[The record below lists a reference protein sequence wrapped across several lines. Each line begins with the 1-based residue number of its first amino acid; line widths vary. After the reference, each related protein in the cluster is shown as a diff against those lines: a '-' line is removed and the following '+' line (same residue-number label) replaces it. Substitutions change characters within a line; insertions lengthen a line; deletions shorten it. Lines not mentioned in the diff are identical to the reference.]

1 MIFKS
6 DFLLKKKHPVSSFL
20 DAKGRIS
27 SLKILIFLVAVVF
40 FVQFVSAET
49 ETEPQAS
56 LKGQIPLKVAILPVN
71 IHSPE
76 NLAYMQEGLLDM
88 LSSRV
93 ELGGRV
99 AVLEKGVVKK
109 AFAQVS
115 GEMDSQSA
123 RKLGEE
129 LGADFVVFGSLTKL
143 GDSASL
149 DLRVVEVKGEKPAAP
164 VFVEAKKM
172 EEIVARVDDLARQ
185 VDERVLGYPL
195 SPKVAEKPAAAPKEM
210 AALPAAPLPVVVPV
224 ATSPAK
230 TEKGPAP
237 GGTWRSQPFPFYV
250 KGMAVGDVD
259 GDGRS
264 EVVLIEQRNLL
275 IYRYEKEFK
284 LLKKIEGNKLDN
296 YLAVDVGDIQKDGR
310 AQIFVTNLQGDR
322 LSSFAVAYQD
332 GNYRII
338 AKDLDWFLRVV
349 DWGEKGKVLLGQRKG
364 KEAAWQGPIYE
375 LGWDGK
381 GYKENRKA
389 DLPKGPTIYGFT
401 PFTHEGKMAFI
412 FIDSDFRMKAIDQ
425 RGKVIWR
432 SKETYGSDNG
442 IRVKEPNAF
451 AAESGDEYV
460 FVNVRLIAQG
470 DEILVIRNKSAVGE
484 FFKRQRIYSGG
495 DVQRLA
501 WNGAMLMESWKSQ
514 EIPGYLVDFEI
525 QNIIGDQGKEL
536 VVAVNLPKE
545 SVLSW
550 EKSSALMVSR
560 LQGIQ

>member
-1 MIFKS
+1 
-6 DFLLKKKHPVSSFL
+6 
-20 DAKGRIS
+20 
-27 SLKILIFLVAVVF
+27 
-40 FVQFVSAET
+40 
-49 ETEPQAS
+49 
-56 LKGQIPLKVAILPVN
+56 
-71 IHSPE
+71 
-76 NLAYMQEGLLDM
+76 
-88 LSSRV
+88 
-93 ELGGRV
+93 
-99 AVLEKGVVKK
+99 
-109 AFAQVS
+109 
-115 GEMDSQSA
+115 MDSQSA

-149 DLRVVEVKGEKPAAP
+149 DLKVVEVKGEKPAAP

-172 EEIVARVDDLARQ
+172 EEIIARVDDVARQ

-210 AALPAAPLPVVVPV
+210 AAVPVLLPVPAAPPPGFQAVVTPQ
-224 ATSPAK
+224 AK
-230 TEKGPAP
+230 IEKGPAP
-237 GGTWRSQPFPFYV
+237 GATWRSQPFPFYV

-259 GDGRS
+259 GDGRN
-264 EVVLIEQRNLL
+264 EVALIEQRNLL

-332 GNYRII
+332 GNYRTI

-364 KEAAWQGPIYE
+364 VEAGWQGPIYE

-381 GYKENRKA
+381 GYKAIRKA
-389 DLPKGPTIYGFT
+389 DIPKGPTIYGFT
-401 PFTHEGKMAFI
+401 PFPHEGKMAFI

-451 AAESGDEYV
+451 AAESGDEWV
-460 FVNVRLIAQG
+460 FVNVRVIAEG
-470 DEILVIRNKSAVGE
+470 DEIVVIRNKGGTGE
-484 FFKRQRIYSGG
+484 FFKRQRFYSGG
-495 DVQRLA
+495 DVQRLV
-501 WNGAMLMESWKSQ
+501 WNGAMLMESWKSND
-514 EIPGYLVDFEI
+514 IPGYLVDFQI